1 MAQCISLF
9 VGQSPGLLTA
19 RVSIDPESN
28 LPQTTASRKGIISP
42 AAVELVVDVSVPL
55 QRNPIAET
63 SVFYKK
69 LCSPAAHS
77 SSKVQG
83 KFLTVIPIIFVQ
95 PAVTQVYSCPSR
107 R

>member
-19 RVSIDPESN
+19 RVSIDPDPESN

-55 QRNPIAET
+55 
-63 SVFYKK
+63 
-69 LCSPAAHS
+69 
-77 SSKVQG
+77 
-83 KFLTVIPIIFVQ
+83 
-95 PAVTQVYSCPSR
+95 
-107 R
+107 